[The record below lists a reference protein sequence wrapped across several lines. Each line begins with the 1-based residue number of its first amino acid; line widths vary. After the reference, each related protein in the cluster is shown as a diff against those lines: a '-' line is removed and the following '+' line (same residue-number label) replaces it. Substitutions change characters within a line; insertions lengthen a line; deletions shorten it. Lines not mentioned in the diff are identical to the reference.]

1 MIQLKFTIKK
11 ILFSELDVWLGKNT
25 VNTHFKKNV
34 YKTIQKARLRNLKVI
49 LEYQGPL
56 KAPIEKDQKVGEV
69 KIYYKDNL
77 IETLNLLASETIDEV
92 NKFTKLIRSINF
104 LIWGDV

>member
-1 MIQLKFTIKK
+1 M
-11 ILFSELDVWLGKNT
+11 G
-25 VNTHFKKNV
+25 KKNKV
-34 YKTIQKARLRNLKVI
+34 KTHLKTNIYKTIQKARLRNLKVV
-49 LEYQGPL
+49 LNYEGPL
-56 KAPIEKDQKVGEV
+56 KAPIIENQKVGEV

-77 IETLNLLASETIDEV
+77 IDTLDLLASENIEEV